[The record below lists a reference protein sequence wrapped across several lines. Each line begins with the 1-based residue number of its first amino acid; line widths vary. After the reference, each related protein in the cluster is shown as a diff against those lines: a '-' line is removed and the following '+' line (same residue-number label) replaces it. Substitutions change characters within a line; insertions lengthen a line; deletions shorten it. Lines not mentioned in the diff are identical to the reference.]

1 MNKKVLII
9 NGNPNPGSFSEA
21 LASTYYKAAKSAGAT
36 VVLHHLYKLDFNP
49 NLILKNKYGQNL
61 EPDLIQIQQE
71 IKKAEHLVFV
81 YPNWWGT
88 FPALLKGFI
97 DRVFIKGFAYE
108 YPDNQTFQ
116 TPLLTGK
123 TARLI
128 VTMDTPAWYYRLI
141 YKQPGHNAMKK
152 GTLEFCGIKPV
163 KITTFSPIKNTSQK
177 QREKY
182 LNKTAELGFAENH
195 RSV

>member
-1 MNKKVLII
+1 MKKILII

-21 LASTYYKAAKSAGAT
+21 LAKRYFEASKSAGAE
-36 VVLHHLYKLDFNP
+36 VKLYHLHRLEFDP
-49 NLILKNKYGQNL
+49 NLTAKNKYGENP
-61 EPDLIQIQQE
+61 EPDLAQIRKDIQWA
-71 IKKAEHLVFV
+71 KHLVFV

-88 FPALLKGFI
+88 YPALFKAFI

-108 YPDNQTFQ
+108 YPDNQRFQ

-128 VTMDTPAWYYRLI
+128 VTMDTPIWYYRWI

-163 KITTFSPIKNTSQK
+163 KITNLSPIRNTSLE
-177 QREKY
+177 QRKKY
-182 LNKTAELGFAENH
+182 LQRVAGLGKEMI
-195 RSV
+195 